1 MLTKELIVEWNARCE
16 QQCLDTAF
24 EAAARG
30 MIDLSEE
37 FMRWAQECREKIEFV
52 ERLGSRKIGNP
63 SGF

>member
-1 MLTKELIVEWNARCE
+1 MLTTAFIIEWNERCE
-16 QQCLDTAF
+16 QQNLDTAF

-30 MIDLSEE
+30 LIDLSEE
-37 FMRWAQECREKIEFV
+37 FMRWAQECREKIELV